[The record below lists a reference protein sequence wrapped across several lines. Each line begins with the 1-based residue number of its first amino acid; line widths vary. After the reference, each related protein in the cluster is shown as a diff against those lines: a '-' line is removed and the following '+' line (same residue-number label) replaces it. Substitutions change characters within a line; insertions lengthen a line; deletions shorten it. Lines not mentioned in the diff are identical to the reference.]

1 MKVLL
6 YLNSSTF
13 TPRFLIWKKEQH
25 FRLEKWKKKSPKQ
38 SIVQIGKFLI
48 LLLVVDYDL
57 GRSDKGKTEN
67 QVVPALLCWK
77 YAKRNCIVIFFWNYA
92 YVILFVK
99 LKLCFANSGLF
110 NDLQHYLNLSTARR
124 VLYRSPSI
132 PYSIF

>member
-1 MKVLL
+1 MFQE
-6 YLNSSTF
+6 STF
-13 TPRFLIWKKEQH
+13 EGLKSFRESFVNTYKWRFYFTSTLLRLLHASWFEKKQQH

-99 LKLCFANSGLF
+99 LKLW
-110 NDLQHYLNLSTARR
+110 Y
-124 VLYRSPSI
+124 
-132 PYSIF
+132 